1 LLPGPGLMEAT
12 VRKHFPELDETVK
25 GHMKKHHQGV
35 RSTKIKEEDLTDKMI
50 PELGTH
56 QNVSTTPSNAQINQN
71 TSIRKHPPKSK
82 KMNDMYNKIHNVR
95 ETMPSNQTGC
105 FPATSSRGN

>member
-1 LLPGPGLMEAT
+1 MEAT

-56 QNVSTTPSNAQINQN
+56 QNVSTN
-71 TSIRKHPPKSK
+71 PPKPSDQSK
-82 KMNDMYNKIHNVR
+82 R
-95 ETMPSNQTGC
+95 PNQKT
-105 FPATSSRGN
+105 PTQIQENE